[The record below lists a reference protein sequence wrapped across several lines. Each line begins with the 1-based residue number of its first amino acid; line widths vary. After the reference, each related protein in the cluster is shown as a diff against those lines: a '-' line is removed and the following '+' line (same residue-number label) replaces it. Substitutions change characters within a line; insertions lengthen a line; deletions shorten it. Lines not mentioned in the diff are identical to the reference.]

1 MFTNLIFDQI
11 KEVTYYK
18 VLKMLF
24 TNYLQITVVHRYV
37 YILKI

>member
-24 TNYLQITVVHRYV
+24 INYFYVVHRYV